1 MQQLKQEVLD
11 CLTNNILPYWLR
23 LQDNTHGG
31 FYGQV
36 TGTEQLIPDAPRG
49 AILYAR
55 ILWAFSAAYRVL
67 RQPEYLQA
75 ATRAKDYILQH
86 FIDPV
91 YGGTYWSIDYLGRPI
106 DTKKQFYA
114 LGFMIYGFSEY
125 ARATGDDKSLQT
137 AIDLFRCIEQH
148 SRDNNYNG
156 YIEATTCD
164 WKPIADMRL
173 SDKDQNMVKSQ
184 NTHLHILEPYTN
196 LYRIW
201 HEPALKDTISNL
213 IRVFDNLIRDP
224 KTNHMNLFFDE
235 QWNTSGQGISY
246 GHDIEASWL
255 IDEAAQVI
263 GEKHDELVLRIAK
276 AAEEGLNSNGSMR
289 HEDHDPDIHWWVMAE
304 TVVGYANIYQHFG
317 DTHAK
322 DHAYKA
328 WQYIKDH
335 LIDYTHGEWYWS
347 CYPDGTH
354 NTTDDKAGFW
364 KCPYHN
370 SRMCLEIIQRF

>member
-11 CLTNNILPYWLR
+11 CLTNNILPYWLQ

-86 FIDPV
+86 FIDTV

-201 HEPALKDTISNL
+201 HEPALKDAISNL

-224 KTNHMNLFFDE
+224 KTDHMNLFFDE

-263 GEKHDELVLRIAK
+263 GEKHDDLVLRITK
-276 AAEEGLNSNGSMR
+276 AAEEGLNVNGSMR

-347 CYPDGTH
+347 CYPNGAH